1 MKFTK
6 FLIILILFGAGFYGY
21 QNYAQK
27 TDFSNAEAVFSTKI
41 ESLNPLA
48 FNDFNNSKLSL
59 VYEAL
64 VQIDS
69 TLQLQPNLAT
79 SFGKLDDTTWQFTI
93 KQGVLFHDGTELTPQ
108 LLQEYFQKIK
118 SIKSYQSI
126 TQNFQSTEVQDNNLI
141 IKLQKPDPLFLNK
154 IASLPITTTLDSATL
169 EETANGTGQY
179 EVISYTPSRLRL
191 KSNLNYH
198 NKLAQFQKLT
208 LSTMSNNQE
217 RIRYANES
225 NNVIAVE
232 NLSPSFIT
240 QINNK
245 KFRLQETTDLSVN
258 FFLFNTKRA
267 NTASLA
273 NRKALRKSLPADTL
287 EAYTENLGIPTNQFI
302 PQGILGYNPDVSPV
316 SQNLQEAKQAIQN
329 AGLQGKT
336 IKIMLPTSADKF
348 ELYLLETFDQL
359 GMTADV
365 DIFDYAVENL
375 NTRARNYDLIF
386 LGWKN
391 DFGDG
396 QSFFENI
403 ATTTAPYNLGNYSN
417 QTLNSLIKQAQ
428 NNPSEEERQ
437 KKLQEAMVII
447 ADTDPIGIP
456 LFANKVFYGVN
467 KQFTFQDRLD
477 GFIDITKFQQN

>member
-6 FLIILILFGAGFYGY
+6 LLILLILIGAGFYGY
-21 QNYAQK
+21 QNYIQR
-27 TDFSNAEAVFSTKI
+27 TDFSNAEAVFSTKVG
-41 ESLNPLA
+41 SLNPLA

-64 VQIDS
+64 VRIDS
-69 TLQLQPNLAT
+69 TLQIQPNLAT

-108 LLQEYFQKIK
+108 ILQDYFQKIK
-118 SIKSYQSI
+118 LVNSYKSI
-126 TQNFQSTEVQDNNLI
+126 TQNFQSTEIQDKNLI
-141 IKLQKPDPLFLNK
+141 IKLNKPDPLFLNK
-154 IASLPITTTLDSATL
+154 IASLPITTTTDSSVL

-198 NKLAQFQKLT
+198 DQLAQFEKLT

-217 RIRYANES
+217 RIKYANDTD
-225 NNVIAVE
+225 NVIAVE

-240 QINNK
+240 QINNSK
-245 KFRLQETTDLSVN
+245 YRLQETTDLSVN
-258 FFLFNTKRA
+258 FFLFNTRRT
-267 NTASLA
+267 NTSSLA
-273 NRKALRKSLPADTL
+273 SRKALRKSLPADTL
-287 EAYTENLGIPTNQFI
+287 QDYTENLGIPTNQFI
-302 PQGILGYNPDVSPV
+302 PQGILGYNPNVSPV
-316 SQNLQEAKQAIQN
+316 SKNIQEAKQAIKN

-336 IKIMLPTSADKF
+336 IKIMLPSSADKF
-348 ELYLLETFDQL
+348 ELYLRETFDQL

-365 DIFDYAVENL
+365 DIFDYASENL

-403 ATTTAPYNLGNYSN
+403 ATTSAPYNLGNYSN

-437 KKLQEAMVII
+437 QKLQEAMMII
-447 ADTDPIGIP
+447 SDTDPIGIP

-467 KQFTFQDRLD
+467 KQFIFQDRLD